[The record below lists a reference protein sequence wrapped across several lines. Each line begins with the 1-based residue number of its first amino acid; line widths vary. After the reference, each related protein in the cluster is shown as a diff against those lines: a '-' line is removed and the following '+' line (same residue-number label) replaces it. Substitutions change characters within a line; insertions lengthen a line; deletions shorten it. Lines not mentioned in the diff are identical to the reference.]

1 MKKRE
6 SNPSPPTQAAPPP
19 EPPASAAPLPK
30 TLADIPNLGPIR
42 LRALQ
47 KAGYHDLRELKTAPL
62 SVLAA
67 VPGMS
72 EIKAKQLTDYLSQ
85 FPELPDM
92 PLASAPAVK
101 RTRPDH
107 SQRPDLQLT
116 AKAAKILGEMSHVLL
131 RTPAT
136 ERRSRLSRQF
146 EVMEEV
152 LMPFIGVI
160 PYVAPER
167 LPELENRF
175 NDTLAAFRA
184 TRQMDKFSKKAQ
196 GELAD
201 TLETFHAAL
210 FSLAA
215 ETKTP
220 ETETPA
226 QMQETP

>member
-1 MKKRE
+1 
-6 SNPSPPTQAAPPP
+6 
-19 EPPASAAPLPK
+19 
-30 TLADIPNLGPIR
+30 
-42 LRALQ
+42 
-47 KAGYHDLRELKTAPL
+47 
-62 SVLAA
+62 
-67 VPGMS
+67 MS
-72 EIKAKQLTDYLSQ
+72 EIKAKQLTDYLAQ
-85 FPELPDM
+85 FSDLPAM
-92 PLASAPAVK
+92 SLASAPAVK

-167 LPELENRF
+167 LPELEARF
-175 NDTLAAFRA
+175 NDTLAAFRE
-184 TRQMDKFSKKAQ
+184 TRQLDKFSKKAQ

-201 TLETFHAAL
+201 TLDEFHAAL
-210 FSLAA
+210 SALAA

-220 ETETPA
+220 ETETND
-226 QMQETP
+226 QTQEAP